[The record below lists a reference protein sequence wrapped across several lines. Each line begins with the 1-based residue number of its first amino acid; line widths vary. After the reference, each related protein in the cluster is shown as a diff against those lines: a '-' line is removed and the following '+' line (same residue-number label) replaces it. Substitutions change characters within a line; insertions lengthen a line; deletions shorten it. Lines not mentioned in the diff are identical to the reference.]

1 MHPDTEPGGGTLAA
15 TTTARSPFLCW
26 QVGLVEGL
34 VEGLVDCLGD
44 GDGLGDGLGD
54 CDKRITSFSVLTTG

>member
-26 QVGLVEGL
+26 QVGLVKGL
-34 VEGLVDCLGD
+34 VE
-44 GDGLGDGLGD
+44 GLGDGLGD
-54 CDKRITSFSVLTTG
+54 GDDRITSFSVLTTG